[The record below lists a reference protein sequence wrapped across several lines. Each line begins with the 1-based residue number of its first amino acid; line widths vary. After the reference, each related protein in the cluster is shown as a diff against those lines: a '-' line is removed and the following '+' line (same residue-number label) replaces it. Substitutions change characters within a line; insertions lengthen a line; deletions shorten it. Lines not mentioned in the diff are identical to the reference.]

1 MSDVKDRM
9 EGLKA
14 LTSGAREPIARRLKA
29 WGYRVEWVPIP
40 QPLYQRWALEDVFE
54 EQARLYHAGALPGD
68 PSFQILVVVLSRAPV
83 EGVVSWQ
90 ARWAGRL
97 WRRNRTFRG
106 ILMTVCPSQ
115 GQTLVSVPFPRGHVD
130 KPGLHHVVVRGAG
143 VCAADRERLR
153 RLRVTV
159 LDCDAETITTRLR
172 EELDLKHL
180 TRAFFKALRRV
191 HKAMTDGVTGTGLTQ
206 AERADQALL
215 TLNRLL
221 FLYFVQRKGLMDGR
235 QDFLRQEVRR
245 ARMRGGKI
253 YRRLLKP
260 LFFELLNT
268 PVAERTDDALTLGE
282 IPYLN
287 GGLFEPSSLEQ
298 RRPLMEIKDDAL
310 NLAFDTLLERYA
322 FVTQEDGHG
331 LGVDPEVLGRAFES
345 LMSQVERGTTGTFYT
360 PRPLV
365 ESLVGEGLRHL
376 LVRIGASSAVARR
389 LVEDGEAASGPLP
402 APAHARDLLGR
413 LEDVAVLDPACG
425 SGAFL
430 LGAMRALEVVH
441 RRLRCAA
448 RLPAEEG
455 STMRRRLVQRNLHGV
470 DLNPTA
476 VRLCE
481 LRLWLAI
488 LDATPVGEPIE
499 PLPNLDCRVRQGD
512 ALLEPVDWSD
522 TPNLLHH
529 HRAQIRELEALKH
542 DYARANASQ
551 RALLSHDLRDAETH
565 LFKSLTQQRRATH
578 ARECAELKAA
588 EASALIPVGPRTRLR
603 RAWLALEEELDHLD
617 TLIYKLDEHEARPGF
632 SPTIH
637 FPEIMSRGGFDW
649 ILTNPPWVRLH
660 SVPPPARR
668 RLRARY
674 KTLRDGAWTAGG
686 KLKHLKGAGSQVD
699 LSACFVERAL
709 ELLAPGGV
717 LSALLPSKLFRALY
731 GGGLRR
737 LLMTQA
743 PPLWLHELGEG
754 AFPEATTYPLALVA
768 RRTPPRRHATVQLG
782 ARGVDATPL
791 SLRALRLEPDDLA
804 SPWLMAPP
812 DGGCAGLDLTTL
824 RGVRVG
830 EHPAISL
837 RRGVMTGFNEAFI
850 DRGALLPEVRRA
862 LRPLL
867 RGGDVGAWRA
877 RPSSALL
884 WTHDDEV
891 AAPLVEPPAA
901 LLEALEGHIES
912 LQSRTGLH
920 SHEGWWRI
928 FRTGPHL
935 FGPKVVWRDIGR
947 RLEAAAVP
955 ATTSMEGE
963 ERAMIPLNTVYFM
976 PVACESQA
984 LVLAAWLNSAP
995 VRRFANALAER
1006 AAGGHRRFFAWVIS
1020 LLPLPDMMA
1029 RALRDRRSWE
1039 RAMNQESIIEA
1050 LWLHSRALHQSG
1062 ADPDRERAIDG
1073 LVESL
1078 YVQSVPSPRLLDVRC
1093 GL

>member
-40 QPLYQRWALEDVFE
+40 QPLYQRWALEDVSE
-54 EQARLYHAGALPGD
+54 EQARLHHAGALPGD
-68 PSFQILVVVLSRAPV
+68 PSFQILVAVLSRAPV

-115 GQTLVSVPFPRGHVD
+115 ERALVSVLFPKGHVD
-130 KPGLHHVVVRGAG
+130 RPGLHHVVVSGAG

-153 RLRVTV
+153 RLRVTA

-206 AERADQALL
+206 AERSDQALL

-245 ARMRGGKI
+245 ARMRGGRL

-260 LFFELLNT
+260 LFFEVLNT
-268 PVAERTDDALTLGE
+268 PVAERSVDVLTLGE

-287 GGLFEPSSLEQ
+287 GGLFEPSALEQ
-298 RRPLMEIKDDAL
+298 RRPLMEIEDDAL
-310 NLAFDTLLERYA
+310 NMAFEVLLERYA

-365 ESLVGEGLRHL
+365 EGLVGEGLRQL
-376 LVRIGASSAVARR
+376 LVRLGASSAVAHR
-389 LVEDGEAASGPLP
+389 LVVEGASGPLP
-402 APAHARDLLGR
+402 APAHARALLER
-413 LEDVAVLDPACG
+413 LEDVAILDPACG

-430 LGAMRALEVVH
+430 LGAMRALEAVH
-441 RRLRCAA
+441 RCLRRAA
-448 RLPAEEG
+448 RLPAEAG
-455 STMRRRLVQRNLHGV
+455 ATLRRRLVQRNLHGV

-529 HRAQIRELEALKH
+529 HREKIRALEALKH

-551 RALLSHDLRDAETH
+551 RVLLGHDLRDAETH
-565 LFKSLTQQRRATH
+565 LFKSLTRQRRAAR
-578 ARECAELKAA
+578 ARECVELKAA

-617 TLIYKLDEHEARPGF
+617 TLIAKLDEHEARPGF

-637 FPEIMSRGGFDW
+637 FPEVMGRGGFDW

-660 SVPPPARR
+660 SVPPTQRR

-674 KTLRDGAWTAGG
+674 KTLREGAWTAGG
-686 KLKHLKGAGSQVD
+686 RLKHLKGAGSQMD
-699 LSACFVERAL
+699 LSVCFVERAL
-709 ELLAPGGV
+709 ELLSPGGV

-768 RRTPPRRHATVQLG
+768 RRTPPRRHATVRLG
-782 ARGVDATPL
+782 ARSVEASPIN
-791 SLRALRLEPDDLA
+791 LRALRLEPDDLA
-804 SPWLMAPP
+804 SPWLMMPS
-812 DGGCAGLDLTTL
+812 GGASAGLDLTTL

-830 EHPAISL
+830 EHPALSL
-837 RRGVMTGFNEAFI
+837 RRGVMTGLNEAFV
-850 DRGALLPEVRRA
+850 DRASLAPEVHRA

-884 WTHDDEV
+884 WTHDDE
-891 AAPLVEPPAA
+891 AASPLVEPPAE
-901 LLEALEGHIES
+901 LLEALGGYAEA
-912 LQSRTGLH
+912 LQGRTGLN
-920 SHEGWWRI
+920 SREGWWRI

-955 ATTSMEGE
+955 ATSPLEGE

-1020 LLPLPDMMA
+1020 LLPLPDVMS
-1029 RALRDRRSWE
+1029 RALRDLQSWE
-1039 RAMNQESIIEA
+1039 RAMVQESAIEG
-1050 LWLHSRALHQSG
+1050 LWLHSRALHQFG
-1062 ADPDRERAIDG
+1062 VDPDRERAIDG
-1073 LVESL
+1073 IVEAL
-1078 YVQSVPSPRLLDVRC
+1078 YAQTVPSPRLLDVRSC
-1093 GL
+1093 L